1 MRSNRL
7 SVTNPAIFSSCK
19 LPSEILR
26 LKNYESRWWQHFRA
40 EETSYLVTLNGGI
53 YEENGFKPSGYLCA
67 DRDNGAGPDEQPVLN
82 FRQRPAK
89 HQQRTAELQP
99 IAAGAKLHFSV
110 WLGIA
115 PE

>member
-1 MRSNRL
+1 MR
-7 SVTNPAIFSSCK
+7 
-19 LPSEILR
+19 
-26 LKNYESRWWQHFRA
+26 QHFRA
-40 EETSYLVTLNGGI
+40 GETSYLVTVKGGI

-67 DRDNGAGPDEQPVLN
+67 DWNNGAGPDEQPVLN

-99 IAAGAKLHFSV
+99 IAAGAIVSKLHLSV
-110 WLGIA
+110 RLGIA